1 MKATLLIFLTLF
13 LAKECETK
21 SQDIDSVRVE
31 YVAYSRGFYQK
42 MEIKNKTFRLFRDS
56 NSIENPSFQPISNS
70 VWKQMVLEFKKLDLP
85 EIQHLKAPT
94 KQRFHDGAAIAKVTI
109 TYKGKIYQS
118 TDFDYGVPPVEIQ
131 KFVETINSLIKE

>member
-1 MKATLLIFLTLF
+1 MKTMLLIFLTLF

-42 MEIKNKTFRLFRDS
+42 MEIKNKKFRLFRDS
-56 NSIENPSFQPISNS
+56 NSIENPSFQPISNL

-85 EIQHLKAPT
+85 EIQHLKAPS

-118 TDFDYGVPPVEIQ
+118 PDFDYGVPPVEIQ

>member
-42 MEIKNKTFRLFRDS
+42 MEIKNKKFRLFRDS
-56 NSIENPSFQPISNS
+56 NSIENPSFQPISNL
-70 VWKQMVLEFKKLDLP
+70 VWKQMVLEFILIHY
-85 EIQHLKAPT
+85 IQ
-94 KQRFHDGAAIAKVTI
+94 
-109 TYKGKIYQS
+109 
-118 TDFDYGVPPVEIQ
+118 
-131 KFVETINSLIKE
+131 